1 MRRGEAPSIII
12 QLLRHHYFA
21 SSLRPHSDGLSRSL
35 IFRPRRSEILFSD
48 GAGKTGN
55 CHGGG
60 VANLST
66 TAMKKGGGILGLP
79 RGQREQNGRT
89 SFPLNFVPSLFVAP
103 SLSHS
108 LFVETH
114 MCFQSDSDKVSFAA
128 SPLPPLLLLRFC
140 RPADSISF
148 DMSLRRTK
156 RVSGFYQPRPSRS
169 ADGRTRVRRRG
180 RARCGAPVII
190 AVLLT
195 LSGRSLF
202 PSHRGPRRA

>member
-1 MRRGEAPSIII
+1 MAAPSFLMRRGEAPSIII

-55 CHGGG
+55 FHGDGDDSHEKRRG
-60 VANLST
+60 NPP
-66 TAMKKGGGILGLP
+66 P
-79 RGQREQNGRT
+79 RGQREQNERT

-108 LFVETH
+108 LSVETH

-148 DMSLRRTK
+148 DMSLPSNEEGK
-156 RVSGFYQPRPSRS
+156 RLLS
-169 ADGRTRVRRRG
+169 AEAISLGGRTDAG
-180 RARCGAPVII
+180 ATPGPSEMRC
-190 AVLLT
+190 
-195 LSGRSLF
+195 
-202 PSHRGPRRA
+202 PSHHRRSPHPLRPLFVPLARRA